1 MHTFNSTL
9 LRVHFGKTMLLLLF
23 FFSRRKLHSID
34 TRTNERRTANER
46 TNDVYEDHH
55 PCQKG
60 VILK

>member
-9 LRVHFGKTMLLLLF
+9 LRVHFGKTMLHLLF

-34 TRTNERRTANER
+34 TRTNGERASER

>member
-9 LRVHFGKTMLLLLF
+9 LRVHFGKTMLHLLF

-34 TRTNERRTANER
+34 TRTNERRTSER